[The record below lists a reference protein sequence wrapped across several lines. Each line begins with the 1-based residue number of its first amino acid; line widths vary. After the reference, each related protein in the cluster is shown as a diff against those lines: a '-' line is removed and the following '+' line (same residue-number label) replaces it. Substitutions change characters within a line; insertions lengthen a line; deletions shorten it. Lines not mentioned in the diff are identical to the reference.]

1 VIFECLKQ
9 SVQSVAGSYA
19 FPYVFGQSMRAA
31 PQHVVITGASSGIG
45 AALVSI
51 YSRRGTRLSLIAR
64 DRSRVEDIAGE
75 AQRHGSDV
83 NAYTVD
89 VTDAAGMESA
99 LIECDAQCSVDLI
112 IANAGIGGAAVLAPN
127 TGESG
132 EIARRI
138 FSVNTLGVV
147 NTVTPLLSRFIGR
160 RSGQIVIVSS
170 LAALLGLPDCP
181 AYSASKAAIRAYGDA
196 LRRSVATHGVR
207 ITIVCPG
214 FVDTPMSA
222 SLPFPRPLM
231 WSAERAA
238 EYIARGIARG
248 KREVLFPWS
257 LRMGMRIVGALPLSL
272 ADRILIR
279 LRVGV

>member
-1 VIFECLKQ
+1 VIFDCLKQ
-9 SVQSVAGSYA
+9 SVQSVASSYT
-19 FPYVFGQSMRAA
+19 FPYIFDQSLRVA

-45 AALVSI
+45 AALVLI

-64 DRSRVEDIAGE
+64 NRSRLEDIAGE
-75 AQRHGSDV
+75 ARRRGSDV
-83 NAYTVD
+83 NVYPVD

-99 LIECDAQCSVDLI
+99 LIECDAQCSIDLV

-127 TGESG
+127 TGEV
-132 EIARRI
+132 ARWI
-138 FSVNTLGVV
+138 FCVNTLGVV
-147 NTVTPLLSRFIGR
+147 NTVTPLLSRFIDR
-160 RSGQIVIVSS
+160 RAGHIVMVSS

-196 LRRSVATHGVR
+196 LRRSVAIHGVR

-222 SLPFPRPLM
+222 SLPFPRPFM
-231 WSAERAA
+231 WSAKRAA
-238 EYIARGIARG
+238 EHIARGTARG

-257 LRMGMRIVGALPLSL
+257 LSIGMRIVGALPRRL
-272 ADRILIR
+272 ADRIVTR
-279 LRVGV
+279 LRL